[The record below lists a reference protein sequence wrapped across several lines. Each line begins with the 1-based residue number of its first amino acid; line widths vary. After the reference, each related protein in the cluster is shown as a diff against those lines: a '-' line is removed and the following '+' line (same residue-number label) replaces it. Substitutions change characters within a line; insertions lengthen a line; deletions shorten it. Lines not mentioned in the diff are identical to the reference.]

1 MQSEDFR
8 AEDLLG
14 QVESLAEALDAERAA
29 RDLADSADRAKSE
42 LLAVVSHELR
52 TPIDA
57 MVSMSELL
65 LATPL
70 DDTQRRYAQTLERSA
85 RSLFV
90 VLNDLLDFSKL
101 EAGHCELDVAPFDL
115 HTLVKRAGG
124 MLQAATEGKSL
135 SGGVHIGTSCPRFV
149 KGDAARLQ
157 QVLLNLTDNAIKFTE
172 QGSVNLHVNA
182 GEMEEGVMLRFD
194 IVDTGVGLSESEIA
208 RLFQPYVQLERTA
221 REKGGTG
228 LGLYI
233 ARRLVGL
240 MGGEIGCESVPGQ
253 GSLFWFVIPTERVAI
268 ANAAGAQDSGQLLG
282 HVLVVE
288 DNAMNR
294 MLIATY
300 LDEFGLTCAVV
311 SSGAEALERLEDS
324 TYDLVLMDILM
335 PELDGVET
343 TKRIRAMPGPV
354 AEIPIVALT
363 AYTTREDRA
372 TYLAEGLDAYVAKP
386 IRGREL
392 FDALAPYLPQ
402 AEIVRPRAAG

>member
-1 MQSEDFR
+1 
-8 AEDLLG
+8 
-14 QVESLAEALDAERAA
+14 
-29 RDLADSADRAKSE
+29 
-42 LLAVVSHELR
+42 
-52 TPIDA
+52 
-57 MVSMSELL
+57 
-65 LATPL
+65 
-70 DDTQRRYAQTLERSA
+70 
-85 RSLFV
+85 
-90 VLNDLLDFSKL
+90 
-101 EAGHCELDVAPFDL
+101 
-115 HTLVKRAGG
+115 
-124 MLQAATEGKSL
+124 
-135 SGGVHIGTSCPRFV
+135 
-149 KGDAARLQ
+149 
-157 QVLLNLTDNAIKFTE
+157 
-172 QGSVNLHVNA
+172 
-182 GEMEEGVMLRFD
+182 MEEGVMLRFD

-300 LDEFGLTCAVV
+300 LDEFGLTCDVV